1 VRNTATGWTTNRWE
15 RTVLSSNEEEADL
28 DLKLL
33 DKIDVYEER
42 CGNGDEALETVR
54 KFADKGMLR

>member
-1 VRNTATGWTTNRWE
+1 MGRTTSKWV

-42 CGNGDEALETVR
+42 CGNGDEAPETVR
-54 KFADKGMLR
+54 KFADNRMLR